1 MFPYIQFT
9 RANRFFQQSFSRTPF
24 HHPTA
29 SVDKYRETL
38 ACSFFFTRGRNNGKN
53 GQTTVHFSRPICFF
67 PEQTRV
73 RARLTRVRNFTMKLR
88 ARIEKKK
95 KIEEGRIN
103 KQGRGRG
110 RAEKKKERRTMRRE
124 TIRRIVVNSRPVP
137 RCFKVALDCTFRND
151 CYRSTV
157 IIGQFT

>member
-1 MFPYIQFT
+1 MSINTAKPLLAASFLLAVERTVKMAKQLFIFPVQSV
-9 RANRFFQQSFSRTPF
+9 FFQSK
-24 HHPTA
+24 H
-29 SVDKYRETL
+29 
-38 ACSFFFTRGRNNGKN
+38 ACVPDYTCSKFYDEITSSNR
-53 GQTTVHFSRPICFF
+53 
-67 PEQTRV
+67 
-73 RARLTRVRNFTMKLR
+73 
-88 ARIEKKK
+88 KKK